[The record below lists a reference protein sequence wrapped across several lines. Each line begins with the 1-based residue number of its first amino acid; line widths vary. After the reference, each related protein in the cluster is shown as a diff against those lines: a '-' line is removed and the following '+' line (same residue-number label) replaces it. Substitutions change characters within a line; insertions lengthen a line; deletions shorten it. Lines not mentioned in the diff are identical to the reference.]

1 MARTKPIREYKM
13 SGAQYAY
20 LLDKCIDGENYKGD
34 FSSDK
39 AKIYLVIANY
49 KSWLKNNQ
57 KPGSWSTARHI
68 GDWLRGLPSC
78 CTVAYWND
86 EQVKLGQSWGIPLRT
101 ESAQEK
107 FTDQWWTACGQ
118 RLLEIVDKLRMSYH
132 KIRPY
137 DYERTVQEQM
147 AAAGV

>member
-13 SGAQYAY
+13 AGKQYAY
-20 LLDKCIDGENYKGD
+20 LLDKCISPDNYKGD

-39 AKIYLVIANY
+39 AKIYLVLANY
-49 KSWLKNNQ
+49 KSWLKNNK
-57 KPGSWSTARHI
+57 KPKTWSTAHHI

-86 EQVKLGQSWGIPLRT
+86 EIVKIGQSWGIPLRT
-101 ESAQEK
+101 DTAQEN
-107 FTDQWWTACGQ
+107 FADRWWTTCGQ
-118 RLLEIVDKLRMSYH
+118 RLLEIADKLNMSYY

-137 DYERTVQEQM
+137 DYEIPVQEQM
-147 AAAGV
+147 GAAGV

>member
-1 MARTKPIREYKM
+1 MARTKPLREYKETGM
-13 SGAQYAY
+13 QYAY
-20 LLDKCIDGENYKGD
+20 LLDKCISTDNYTGD

-39 AKIYLVIANY
+39 AKIYLVLANY
-49 KSWLKNNQ
+49 KSWLSNNK
-57 KPGSWSTARHI
+57 KPRTWSTAHHI

-86 EQVKLGQSWGIPLRT
+86 EIVKIGQSWGFPLRT
-101 ESAQEK
+101 DPAQER
-107 FTDQWWTACGQ
+107 FADQWWNVCGQ
-118 RLLEIVDKLRMSYH
+118 RLLEIADKLNMSYY

-137 DYERTVQEQM
+137 DYKVSIQEQM

>member
-1 MARTKPIREYKM
+1 MVRMKPIREYKIA
-13 SGAQYAY
+13 GKQYAY
-20 LLDKCIDGENYKGD
+20 LLDKCISTDNYKGD
-34 FSSDK
+34 FSSDE
-39 AKIYLVIANY
+39 AKIYLVIGCY
-49 KSWLKNNQ
+49 KSWLKNNK
-57 KPGSWSTARHI
+57 KPDTWSTAKHI

-78 CTVAYWND
+78 CSLAYWPD
-86 EQVKLGQSWGIPLRT
+86 EIVEIGKSWGIPLLT

-107 FTDQWWTACGQ
+107 FADQWWTVCGQ
-118 RLLEIVDKLRMSYH
+118 RLLEITDKLKLSYY